1 MISLWRSPFKQ
12 NNILQ
17 VGKLFLLHSLHLHT
31 SNWQLW
37 RWSQW
42 WDAVTSPHLVPISP
56 AMVKL
61 LLDRNIAT
69 SLCHPQWQKPCWCL
83 YLEPCTQLTG
93 ERIFMQWLTNLLW
106 SAGSRNLLVTGG
118 VPFFFF
124 FFFYCSW
131 LLDVSYT
138 HRHGIS
144 FAVYCSNIWN
154 DLSFS
159 FHCCSLFVIPHNYS
173 QPAPNARLP
182 SPAQAPASHH
192 CSTTWLAASPT

>member
-83 YLEPCTQLTG
+83 YLEPCTQLMG

-124 FFFYCSW
+124 FTVLGFLMYRILTGMESHLQFIALTSEMISLSHFIVAHC
-131 LLDVSYT
+131 LLFPTITVSQHQMPGSQAQ
-138 HRHGIS
+138 HRRQLLII
-144 FAVYCSNIWN
+144 A
-154 DLSFS
+154 
-159 FHCCSLFVIPHNYS
+159 
-173 QPAPNARLP
+173 APP
-182 SPAQAPASHH
+182 G
-192 CSTTWLAASPT
+192 